1 MFKVTFQ
8 TSSICKRSSIFS
20 QSGKKNGTGSTEM
33 IINFGVQ
40 MIIGMF
46 KHTFAH
52 HLTAMLLSNTS
63 SSSLHSLLAAFGRY
77 EGREIP
83 GAW

>member
-1 MFKVTFQ
+1 
-8 TSSICKRSSIFS
+8 
-20 QSGKKNGTGSTEM
+20 
-33 IINFGVQ
+33 

-77 EGREIP
+77 EGRAWCLVIILP
-83 GAW
+83 GYPLTWGSPHPHTDYRGHILCSLGV